1 MWALARLSSV
11 GVVFWGGVPRAEAQA
26 TGEVVWWRFGS
37 VGFSPLGFCWALCFG
52 VGVSRAEAQATG
64 EVGYGCGRLRL
75 VVVGAF
81 FEV

>member
-1 MWALARLSSV
+1 MD
-11 GVVFWGGVPRAEAQA
+11 GVDGLFVVP
-26 TGEVVWWRFGS
+26 VVVVVVGS